1 MEVTV
6 IIMNHIFE
14 IAKKFNLPAEP
25 VEAQECKIGHINFT
39 YFVTCDN
46 GEKFVLQN
54 INTNIFK
61 DTDILMNNIVGVT
74 SHIRKKLEAEGKDPL
89 RGTLKFYCS
98 ENGLYYYKDEE
109 GKSWRLY
116 KYVDDVDCYQIAD
129 SIELLERVGWAF
141 GHFQMQLSDYDA
153 GKLRETIPNFH
164 NTPSRLNDF
173 KIALEKDTAGRAASI
188 PDDIKFVL
196 DHAEVCSYI
205 MDKIKEGDIP
215 LRVTHNDTKLNNI
228 LMDHANGEPVCV
240 IDLDTIMPG
249 SVLFDFGDAIR
260 FGASSALED
269 ETDLSKVYMRE
280 EAFDAFAKGFVSG
293 LEGSLSE
300 TEIMELPM
308 GALIITLETGI
319 RFLTD
324 YLNGD
329 VYFRVHHAQHN
340 LDRARNQFAL
350 VRDMEKK
357 LPRMRE
363 IVKNYI

>member
-1 MEVTV
+1 MKE
-6 IIMNHIFE
+6 ILN
-14 IAKKFNLPAEP
+14 IAKKFNITSEP
-25 VEAQECKIGHINFT
+25 LDLYECKVGHINST
-39 YFVTCDN
+39 YFIYCTD
-46 GEKFVLQN
+46 GEKYVLQN
-54 INTNIFK
+54 INTNVFK
-61 DTDILMNNIVGVT
+61 DPDILMDNIVGVT
-74 SHIRKKLEAEGKDPL
+74 THIRKKLEAEGKDSQ
-89 RGTLKFYCS
+89 RGTLNFYCS
-98 ENGLYYYKDEE
+98 ETGLYYYRDEE
-109 GKSWRLY
+109 NRCWRLY
-116 KYVDDVDCYQIAD
+116 KYVDHVDCFQSAD
-129 SIELLERVGWAF
+129 SVELLERVGHAF

-153 GKLRETIPNFH
+153 SKLRETIPNFH

-188 PDDIKFVL
+188 PEDIDFVL
-196 DHAEVCSYI
+196 EHREICSYI
-205 MDKIKEGDIP
+205 MDRIADGTLP

-228 LMDHANGEPVCV
+228 LMDNKTGEPVCV

-260 FGASSALED
+260 FGASSAAED

-280 EAFDAFAKGFVSG
+280 EAFDAFTKGFVGG

-300 TEIMELPM
+300 DEILELPM

-329 VYFRVHHAQHN
+329 TYFRIHYPQHN

-350 VRDMEKK
+350 VRDMEAKM
-357 LPRMRE
+357 PRMRE
-363 IVKNYI
+363 IVKKYI